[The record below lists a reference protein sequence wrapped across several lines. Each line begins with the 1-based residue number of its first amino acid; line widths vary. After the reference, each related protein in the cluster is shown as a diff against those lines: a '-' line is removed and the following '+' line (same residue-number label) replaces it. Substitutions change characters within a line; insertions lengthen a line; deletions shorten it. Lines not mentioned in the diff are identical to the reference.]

1 MLPEPIP
8 VPAWLHGCWRRA
20 WIQFADGS
28 RNDTDPVFW
37 LQTDSAMAD
46 VRPGNA
52 STGYTVAD
60 DLATDPDGSHRCVA
74 QWHTYGVGAN
84 FQPEVTFPEP
94 GLLHVNPAGDVMME
108 HAPSGAYMEEWH
120 LVEGSADTPPTRR
133 VLGDGRELFT
143 AGPVMILTPC
153 PATAVPLECQF
164 IVAIRHDDGEHR
176 VVTSTLPC
184 PKGSILDLPA

>member
-94 GLLHVNPAGDVMME
+94 GLLHVNPAGEVMIE
-108 HAPSGAYMEEWH
+108 RAPSGAYMEEWH
-120 LVEGSADTPPTRR
+120 LVEGSAATPPTRR

-184 PKGSILDLPA
+184 PEGSILDLPA